1 MTTSAPPATS
11 TQRPEILDRID
22 ASQRQKRTW
31 FRIQF
36 ILVWIGLVGALVFA
50 LWSTD
55 NIDLEWMGTW
65 APFILGGT
73 AVTVLLCVTSIILA
87 MFLAIIGAVSR
98 LSSNA
103 IVYSVASLYVSLV
116 RGTPLLVQ
124 IFFIYFALPQMGVR
138 LDALVCGILALG
150 FNYGAYMTE
159 VFRAGIQA
167 VPRGQREAAQAL
179 GMPERNIMRRIVL
192 PQAFRI
198 VTPAIGN
205 DFVAMI
211 KDSALVSTIAVQE
224 LLWRAQRAGTQ
235 TFHTLQALLI
245 AALVYWV
252 LTLIFSYFQERLEK
266 RMARGDR

>member
-1 MTTSAPPATS
+1 MSTTTVQPSRPAILG
-11 TQRPEILDRID
+11 EIE
-22 ASQRQKRTW
+22 ASRRRARFW
-31 FRIQF
+31 FRVQF
-36 ILVWIGLVGALVFA
+36 VLVWVGLIAALVFA
-50 LWSTD
+50 LWATG
-55 NIDLEWMGTW
+55 NVDLTWMSEWT
-65 APFILGGT
+65 PFILGGT
-73 AVTVLLCVTSIILA
+73 TVTVLLCVTSIILA
-87 MFLAIIGAVSR
+87 TALAIIGAVGR
-98 LSSNA
+98 LSSNPL
-103 IVYSVASLYVSLV
+103 VNGLASLYVSLV

-124 IFFIYFALPQMGVR
+124 IFFVYFALPQMGVR

-179 GMPERNIMRRIVL
+179 GMPERQIMRRIIL

-198 VTPAIGN
+198 VIPAVGN

-252 LTLIFSYFQERLEK
+252 LTIVFSFFQERLET

>member
-1 MTTSAPPATS
+1 MTATAIDGERPP
-11 TQRPEILDRID
+11 ILDAIQANQGR
-22 ASQRQKRTW
+22 ARRW
-31 FRIQF
+31 FRMQF
-36 ILVWIGLVGALVFA
+36 IAVWIFLVGLLMFA
-50 LWSTD
+50 LWVTG
-55 NIDLEWMGTW
+55 NIETEWITTW

-73 AVTVLLCVTSIILA
+73 GITIFICVTSIVLA
-87 MFLAIIGAVSR
+87 TVLAILGAIAR

-103 IVYSVASLYVSLV
+103 IIYSVASLYVSLV

-124 IFFIYFALPQMGVR
+124 IFFFYFALPQMGVR

-179 GMPERNIMRRIVL
+179 GMPERDVMRRIVL

-198 VTPAIGN
+198 VIPAIGN

-224 LLWRAQRAGTQ
+224 LLWRATRAGTQ
-235 TFHTLQALLI
+235 TFHSLQAFLI
-245 AALVYWV
+245 AAAVYWA
-252 LTLIFSYFQERLEK
+252 LTIIFSFFQEKLEK
-266 RMARGDR
+266 RMARSDR